1 MWYNLIPMESF
12 DVIVVGAGHAG
23 CEAALASSRIGAK
36 TLLLTIS
43 IEFIAHPPCNPAI
56 GGVGKAQVVREVD
69 ALGGEIAKNAEKAL
83 TQIKLLNTTKGP
95 SVWSTRVQID
105 KYRYREEMRKILEK
119 EKNLNLRQGLVE
131 ELIIEKDKIIGL
143 TTKTGEIYYAK
154 SIVLTPG
161 TFLRGVV
168 HIGKEMIEAG
178 RWGELPSIGLANSLK
193 EIGFNIKRFNTG
205 TTPRIDIKSVVLNKL
220 EIDEGEKTP
229 ISFSFDTNPKIWEN
243 QLPSFRGS
251 TNIKTIETTRKYLD
265 YAPSVMGLMVK
276 VGPRTCPSIEEK
288 VRWFPDRV
296 EHSFFLEKEGFATD
310 ETYIQGMYM
319 SVPMEYQIEILKTI
333 PGFEN
338 VKIIRPGYAIAYDLV
353 DPKELL
359 PTLQTNKFENLFLA
373 GQINGTTGYDEAAGQ
388 GILAGINAALY
399 ANNKPLIILKRED
412 SYIGVMIDDLI
423 KKGIDEPYRIT
434 PSHVEN
440 RILLRQD
447 NADIRLTPI
456 SYEIGL
462 VNYEKYKRVVEKKEK
477 INKLINILINKK
489 INPSFENN
497 EILKSIE
504 EDTINT
510 PYTIFDLLK
519 RPSFSIDK
527 LKKIYPDILNYSDD
541 IIFEVIIEAKYFGY
555 IKRYQK
561 QLEGLRRYDKITI
574 PENID
579 YRIIP
584 NLSKQAQERLIKYK
598 PKTIKDVKELT
609 GVTPADLLNLI
620 LYIEKNR
627 FKLKENDNDLTN

>member
-1 MWYNLIPMESF
+1 MEFF

-23 CEAALASSRIGAK
+23 CEAALASSRIGVK

-43 IEFIAHPPCNPAI
+43 IEFIAHPPCNPAV

-69 ALGGEIAKNAEKAL
+69 ALGGEIAKNAERAL

-105 KYRYREEMRKILEK
+105 KNRYREEMRKILEK
-119 EKNLNLRQGLVE
+119 EKNLHLRQGLVE
-131 ELIIEKDKIIGL
+131 ELIIENDNVIGL
-143 TTKTGEIYYAK
+143 KTKTGEIYNAK

-178 RWGELPSIGLANSLK
+178 RWGELPSVGLANSLK
-193 EIGFNIKRFNTG
+193 ELGFNIKRFNTG
-205 TTPRIDIKSVVLNKL
+205 TTPRIDIKSIDLNKF

-229 ISFSFDTNPKIWEN
+229 ISFSFDTKPRVWEN
-243 QLPSFRGS
+243 QIPSYKGS
-251 TNIKTIETTRKYLD
+251 TNKKTIETTRKYLE
-265 YAPSVMGLMVK
+265 YAPSVTGLMVK
-276 VGPRTCPSIEEK
+276 IGPRTCPSIEEK
-288 VRWFPDRV
+288 VRWFPDRI
-296 EHSFFLEKEGFATD
+296 EHSFFLEKEGFNTD

-338 VKIIRPGYAIAYDLV
+338 IKMIRPGYAIAYDLI
-353 DPKELL
+353 DPLELL

-399 ANNKPLIILKRED
+399 ANNKKLLILKRED

-447 NADIRLTPI
+447 NADVRLTPI

-462 VNYEKYKRVVEKKEK
+462 VSYERYKKVVEKKEK
-477 INKLINILINKK
+477 INELINILINKK
-489 INPSFENN
+489 INPSYENN

-519 RPSFSIDK
+519 RPGFSIEK
-527 LKKIYPDILNYSDD
+527 LKKFFPEVSKYEDD
-541 IIFEVIIEAKYFGY
+541 VLFEVMIEARYFGY

-561 QLEGLRRYDKITI
+561 NLESLKKYEKITI

-579 YRIIP
+579 YKLVP
-584 NLSKQAQERLIKYK
+584 NLSKQAQERLTKYK
-598 PKTIKDVKELT
+598 PKSLKEAKELT
-609 GVTPADLLNLI
+609 GVTPADVLNLL
-620 LYIEKNR
+620 LYLEKNR
-627 FKLKENDNDLTN
+627 FKFKEDGSSETA

>member
-1 MWYNLIPMESF
+1 MEHF

-23 CEAALASSRIGAK
+23 CEAALASSRLGAK

-105 KYRYREEMRKILEK
+105 KYRYREEMRKTLEN
-119 EKNLNLRQGLVE
+119 EKNLFLRQGLVE
-131 ELIIEKDKIIGL
+131 ELIIEGDRLKGL
-143 TTKTGEIYYAK
+143 ITKTGETYFAK

-178 RWGELPSIGLANSLK
+178 RWGELPSVGLADSLK
-193 EIGFNIKRFNTG
+193 KIGFNIKRFNTG
-205 TTPRIDIKSVVLNKL
+205 TTPRVDIKSIDLNKL
-220 EIDEGEKTP
+220 EIDEGEKIP
-229 ISFSFDTNPKIWEN
+229 ISFSFNTKPKIWEN
-243 QLPSFRGS
+243 QLPSYRGT
-251 TNIKTIETTRKYLD
+251 TNIKTIEVTRKYLN

-288 VRWFPDRV
+288 VRWFPDRT
-296 EHSFFLEKEGFATD
+296 EHSFFLEREGFNTD

-319 SVPMEYQIEILKTI
+319 SVPMEFQIEILKTI

-338 VKIIRPGYAIAYDLV
+338 VRMIRPGYAIAYDLV

-359 PTLQTNKFENLFLA
+359 PTLQTNKLENLFLA
-373 GQINGTTGYDEAAGQ
+373 GQINGTTGYDEASGQ
-388 GILAGINAALY
+388 GILAGINAAMY
-399 ANNKPLIILKRED
+399 ASDRELLTLKRED

-423 KKGIDEPYRIT
+423 KKGIEEPYRIT

-456 SYEIGL
+456 AYEIGL
-462 VNYEKYKRVVEKKEK
+462 INYERYKEVIEKKEK
-477 INKLINILINKK
+477 INELINILLNKK
-489 INPSFENN
+489 INPSYENN

-510 PYTIFDLLK
+510 PYSIFDLLK
-519 RPSFSIDK
+519 RPTFSIEK
-527 LKKIYPDILNYSDD
+527 LKKLSPEITNYNEDV
-541 IIFEVIIEAKYFGY
+541 IFEVMIEAKYFGY
-555 IKRYQK
+555 IKRQQK
-561 QLEGLRRYDKITI
+561 QIEGLKRYEKITI

-579 YRIIP
+579 YKVIP
-584 NLSKQAQERLIKYK
+584 NLSKMAQERLTEYK
-598 PKTIKDVKELT
+598 PKTLKDAKELT

-620 LYIEKNR
+620 LYIEKN
-627 FKLKENDNDLTN
+627 KYKIKNNEEDESI

>member
-1 MWYNLIPMESF
+1 MEFF

-43 IEFIAHPPCNPAI
+43 IEFIAHPPCNPAV

-69 ALGGEIAKNAEKAL
+69 ALGGEIAKNAERAL

-105 KYRYREEMRKILEK
+105 KNRYREEMRKILEK
-119 EKNLNLRQGLVE
+119 EKNLHLRQGLVE
-131 ELIIEKDKIIGL
+131 ELIIENDKVIGL
-143 TTKTGEIYYAK
+143 KTKTGEIYNAK

-178 RWGELPSIGLANSLK
+178 RWGELPSVGLANSLK
-193 EIGFNIKRFNTG
+193 ELGFNIKRFNTG
-205 TTPRIDIKSVVLNKL
+205 TTPRIDIKSIDLNKF

-229 ISFSFDTNPKIWEN
+229 ISFSFDTKPRVWEN
-243 QLPSFRGS
+243 QIPSYKGS
-251 TNIKTIETTRKYLD
+251 TNIKTIETTRKYLE

-276 VGPRTCPSIEEK
+276 IGPRTCPSIEEK
-288 VRWFPDRV
+288 VRWFPDRI
-296 EHSFFLEKEGFATD
+296 EHSFFLEKEGFNTD

-338 VKIIRPGYAIAYDLV
+338 IKMIRPGYAIAYDLI
-353 DPKELL
+353 DPLELL

-399 ANNKPLIILKRED
+399 ANNKKLLILKRED

-447 NADIRLTPI
+447 NADVRLTPI

-462 VNYEKYKRVVEKKEK
+462 VSYERYKKVVEKKEK
-477 INKLINILINKK
+477 INELINILINKK
-489 INPSFENN
+489 INPSYENN

-519 RPSFSIDK
+519 RPSFSIEK
-527 LKKIYPDILNYSDD
+527 LKKFFPEVSKYEDD
-541 IIFEVIIEAKYFGY
+541 VLFEVMIEARYFGY

-561 QLEGLRRYDKITI
+561 NLESLKKYEKITI

-579 YRIIP
+579 YKLVP
-584 NLSKQAQERLIKYK
+584 NLSKQAQERLTKYK
-598 PKTIKDVKELT
+598 PKSLKEAKELT
-609 GVTPADLLNLI
+609 GVTPADVLNLL
-620 LYIEKNR
+620 LYLEKNR
-627 FKLKENDNDLTN
+627 FKFKEDGSSEMD

>member
-1 MWYNLIPMESF
+1 MEFF

-43 IEFIAHPPCNPAI
+43 IEFIAHPPCNPAV

-69 ALGGEIAKNAEKAL
+69 ALGGEIAKNAERAL

-119 EKNLNLRQGLVE
+119 EKNLYLRQGLVE
-131 ELIIEKDKIIGL
+131 ELIIEKDRVIGL
-143 TTKTGEIYYAK
+143 KTKTGETYNAK

-178 RWGELPSIGLANSLK
+178 RWGELPSVGLANSLK
-193 EIGFNIKRFNTG
+193 ELGFNIKRFNTG
-205 TTPRIDIKSVVLNKL
+205 TTPRIDIKSIDLSKF
-220 EIDEGEKTP
+220 EIDEGEKTA
-229 ISFSFDTNPKIWEN
+229 ISLSFDTKPRVWEN
-243 QLPSFRGS
+243 QIPSYKGS
-251 TNIKTIETTRKYLD
+251 TNIETIETTRKYLE

-276 VGPRTCPSIEEK
+276 IGPRTCPSIEEK
-288 VRWFPDRV
+288 VRWFPDRL
-296 EHSFFLEKEGFATD
+296 EHSFFLEKEGFNTD

-338 VKIIRPGYAIAYDLV
+338 IKMIRPGYAIAYDLI

-399 ANNKPLIILKRED
+399 ANNKKLLILKRED

-462 VNYEKYKRVVEKKEK
+462 ISYEKYKKVIEKKEK
-477 INKLINILINKK
+477 INELINILINKK
-489 INPSFENN
+489 INPSYENN

-504 EDTINT
+504 EDTINN

-527 LKKIYPDILNYSDD
+527 LKTFFPEVSKYDD
-541 IIFEVIIEAKYFGY
+541 DVLFEVMIEARYFGY

-561 QLEGLRRYDKITI
+561 SLENLKRYEKITI

-579 YRIIP
+579 YKLIP

-598 PKTIKDVKELT
+598 PKTLKDAKELT
-609 GVTPADLLNLI
+609 GVTPADVLNLL
-620 LYIEKNR
+620 LYLEKNR
-627 FKLKENDNDLTN
+627 FKFKDTNG

>member
-1 MWYNLIPMESF
+1 MEF
-12 DVIVVGAGHAG
+12 YDVIVVGAGHAG

-105 KYRYREEMRKILEK
+105 KSKYREEMRKVLENQ
-119 EKNLNLRQGLVE
+119 KNLTLRQGLVE
-131 ELIIEKDKIIGL
+131 ELIIEGDKVKGL
-143 TTKTGEIYYAK
+143 ITNMKETYFGK

-161 TFLRGVV
+161 TFLRGMV
-168 HIGKEMIEAG
+168 HIGQAMIEAG
-178 RWGELPSIGLANSLK
+178 RWGELPSIGLADSLK
-193 EIGFNIKRFNTG
+193 NLGFNIKRFNTG
-205 TTPRIDIKSVVLNKL
+205 TTPRIDIKSVDLSKF
-220 EIDEGEKTP
+220 EIDEGEKIP
-229 ISFSFDTNPKIWEN
+229 ISFSFTTKPKIWEN
-243 QLPSFRGS
+243 QLSSYKGS
-251 TNIKTIETTRKYLD
+251 TNLKTIEETRKYLD

-288 VRWFPDRV
+288 VRWFPDRI
-296 EHSFFLEKEGFATD
+296 EHSFFLEREGFNTD

-319 SVPMEYQIEILKTI
+319 SVPMEYQIRILKTI

-338 VKIIRPGYAIAYDLV
+338 VKMIRPGYAIAYDLV

-359 PTLQTNKFENLFLA
+359 PTLQTKKFENLFLA

-388 GILAGINAALY
+388 GILAGINASLY
-399 ANNKPLIILKRED
+399 VLGKNLLILKRED

-456 SYEIGL
+456 GYEVGLVSYERYQ
-462 VNYEKYKRVVEKKEK
+462 NVVEKKEN

-489 INPSFENN
+489 INPSYENN
-497 EILKSIE
+497 ELLKSIE

-510 PYTIFDLLK
+510 PYSYFDLLK
-519 RPSFSIDK
+519 RPSFSIEK
-527 LKKIYPDILNYSDD
+527 LKTIFPEASNYSDD
-541 IIFEVIIEAKYFGY
+541 LLFEVMIEAKYFGY
-555 IKRYQK
+555 IKRQ
-561 QLEGLRRYDKITI
+561 QRTLEDLKKYERITI
-574 PENID
+574 PENINYLD
-579 YRIIP
+579 VP
-584 NLSKQAQERLIKYK
+584 NLSKQAQERLATYK
-598 PKTIKDVKELT
+598 PKTLKDAKEIT
-609 GVTPADLLNLI
+609 GVTPADFLNLI

-627 FKLKENDNDLTN
+627 YKNKNVDQLE

>member
-1 MWYNLIPMESF
+1 MEFF

-43 IEFIAHPPCNPAI
+43 IEFIAHPPCNPAV

-69 ALGGEIAKNAEKAL
+69 ALGGEIAKNAERAL

-119 EKNLNLRQGLVE
+119 EKNLYLRQGLVE
-131 ELIIEKDKIIGL
+131 ELIIEKDRVIGL
-143 TTKTGEIYYAK
+143 KTKTGEIYNAK

-178 RWGELPSIGLANSLK
+178 RWGELPSVGLANSLK
-193 EIGFNIKRFNTG
+193 ELGFNIKRFNTG
-205 TTPRIDIKSVVLNKL
+205 TTPRIDIKSIDLNKF
-220 EIDEGEKTP
+220 EIDEGEKTA
-229 ISFSFDTNPKIWEN
+229 ISFSFDTKPKVWEN
-243 QLPSFRGS
+243 QIPSYKGS
-251 TNIKTIETTRKYLD
+251 TNIETIETTRKYLE

-276 VGPRTCPSIEEK
+276 IGPRTCPSIEEK
-288 VRWFPDRV
+288 VRWFPDRI
-296 EHSFFLEKEGFATD
+296 EHSFFLEKEGFNTD

-338 VKIIRPGYAIAYDLV
+338 IKMIRPGYAIAYDLI

-399 ANNKPLIILKRED
+399 ANNKKLLILKRED
-412 SYIGVMIDDLI
+412 GYIGVMIDDLI

-456 SYEIGL
+456 SYEIG
-462 VNYEKYKRVVEKKEK
+462 VVTYEKYKKVVEKKEK
-477 INKLINILINKK
+477 INELINILINKK
-489 INPSFENN
+489 INPSYENN

-519 RPSFSIDK
+519 RPSFSIEK
-527 LKKIYPDILNYSDD
+527 LKKVFPEVSKYDD
-541 IIFEVIIEAKYFGY
+541 DVLFEVMIEARYFGY

-561 QLEGLRRYDKITI
+561 NLENLKRYEKITI

-579 YRIIP
+579 YKLIP

-598 PKTIKDVKELT
+598 PKTLKDAKELT
-609 GVTPADLLNLI
+609 GVTPADVLNLL
-620 LYIEKNR
+620 LYLEKNR
-627 FKLKENDNDLTN
+627 FKFKEDGSSETD

>member
-1 MWYNLIPMESF
+1 MEFF

-23 CEAALASSRIGAK
+23 CEAALASSRIGVK

-43 IEFIAHPPCNPAI
+43 IEFIAHPPCNPAV

-69 ALGGEIAKNAEKAL
+69 ALGGEIAKNAERAL

-105 KYRYREEMRKILEK
+105 KNRYREEMRKILEK
-119 EKNLNLRQGLVE
+119 EKNLHLRQGLVE
-131 ELIIEKDKIIGL
+131 ELIIENDKVIGL
-143 TTKTGEIYYAK
+143 KTKTGEIYNAK

-178 RWGELPSIGLANSLK
+178 RWGELPSVGLANSLK
-193 EIGFNIKRFNTG
+193 ELGFNIKRFNTG
-205 TTPRIDIKSVVLNKL
+205 TTPRIDIKSIDLNKF

-229 ISFSFDTNPKIWEN
+229 ISFSFDTKPRVWEN
-243 QLPSFRGS
+243 QIPSYKGS
-251 TNIKTIETTRKYLD
+251 TNKKTIETTRKYLE
-265 YAPSVMGLMVK
+265 YAPSVTGLMVK
-276 VGPRTCPSIEEK
+276 IGPRTCPSIEEK
-288 VRWFPDRV
+288 VRWFPDRI
-296 EHSFFLEKEGFATD
+296 EHSFFLEKEGFNTD

-338 VKIIRPGYAIAYDLV
+338 IKMIRPGYAIAYDLI
-353 DPKELL
+353 DPLELL

-399 ANNKPLIILKRED
+399 ANNKKLLILKRED

-447 NADIRLTPI
+447 NADVRLTPI

-462 VNYEKYKRVVEKKEK
+462 VSYERYKKVVEKKEK
-477 INKLINILINKK
+477 INELINILINKK
-489 INPSFENN
+489 INPSYENN

-519 RPSFSIDK
+519 RPGFSIEK
-527 LKKIYPDILNYSDD
+527 LKKFFPEVSKYEDD
-541 IIFEVIIEAKYFGY
+541 VLFEVMIEARYFGY

-561 QLEGLRRYDKITI
+561 NLESLKKYEKITI

-579 YRIIP
+579 YKLVP
-584 NLSKQAQERLIKYK
+584 NLSKQAQERLTKYK
-598 PKTIKDVKELT
+598 PKSLKEAKELT
-609 GVTPADLLNLI
+609 GVTPADVLNLL
-620 LYIEKNR
+620 LYLEKNR
-627 FKLKENDNDLTN
+627 FKFKEDGSSETA

>member
-1 MWYNLIPMESF
+1 MEF
-12 DVIVVGAGHAG
+12 YDVIVVGAGHAG

-105 KYRYREEMRKILEK
+105 KSKYREEMRKVLENQ
-119 EKNLNLRQGLVE
+119 KNLTLRQGLVE
-131 ELIIEKDKIIGL
+131 DLIIDGDKVKGL
-143 TTKTGEIYYAK
+143 ITNMKETYFGK

-161 TFLRGVV
+161 TFLRGMV
-168 HIGKEMIEAG
+168 HIGNAMIEAG
-178 RWGELPSIGLANSLK
+178 RWGELPSIGLADSLK
-193 EIGFNIKRFNTG
+193 NLGFNIKRFNTG
-205 TTPRIDIKSVVLNKL
+205 TTPRIDIKSVDLSKL
-220 EIDEGEKTP
+220 KIDEGEKIP
-229 ISFSFDTNPKIWEN
+229 ISFSFTSKPKIWEN
-243 QLPSFRGS
+243 QLSSYRGT
-251 TNIKTIETTRKYLD
+251 TNIKTIEETRKYLD

-288 VRWFPDRV
+288 VRWFPDRI
-296 EHSFFLEKEGFATD
+296 EHSFFLEREGFNTD

-319 SVPMEYQIEILKTI
+319 SVPMEYQIKILKTI

-338 VKIIRPGYAIAYDLV
+338 VKMIRPGYAIAYDLV
-353 DPKELL
+353 DPKQLFS
-359 PTLQTNKFENLFLA
+359 TLQTKKFENLFLA

-399 ANNKPLIILKRED
+399 VLGKNLLTLKRED

-456 SYEIGL
+456 GYEVGLVSYER
-462 VNYEKYKRVVEKKEK
+462 YQRVVEKKEK
-477 INKLINILINKK
+477 TNKLINILLNKK
-489 INPSFENN
+489 INPSYENN
-497 EILKSIE
+497 ELLKSIE
-504 EDTINT
+504 EDTINA
-510 PYTIFDLLK
+510 PYSYFDLLK
-519 RPSFSIDK
+519 RPSFSIEK
-527 LKKIYPDILNYSDD
+527 LKKIFPEVSNYSDD
-541 IIFEVIIEAKYFGY
+541 ILFEVMIEAKYFGY
-555 IKRYQK
+555 IKRQQRSIEDLKKY
-561 QLEGLRRYDKITI
+561 ERITI
-574 PENID
+574 PENIN
-579 YRIIP
+579 YNNVP

-598 PKTIKDVKELT
+598 PKTLKDAKEIS
-609 GVTPADLLNLI
+609 GITPADLLNLI

-627 FKLKENDNDLTN
+627 YKKIVDQLE